1 MEHFYSSLWLSNL
14 FFIHLELFL
23 FQVGFGKV
31 SPINTIWV
39 GMIGDLSEQQ
49 IERHFS
55 RYGRVTKVVVNYHR
69 EQALV
74 SFDSV
79 ESASIAQGE
88 MKGRSMFGR
97 RVKVRVASWRKTN
110 GSILDQYWINI
121 GSISVSGQLP
131 TYPSPPLTQQQSI
144 DDKLGL
150 MLG

>member
-1 MEHFYSSLWLSNL
+1 MEHFYSSLRLSNL
-14 FFIHLELFL
+14 FLIHLELFL

-97 RVKVRVASWRKTN
+97 RVKVRVASWRKT
-110 GSILDQYWINI
+110 I
-121 GSISVSGQLP
+121 GSIAVSGQLS
-131 TYPSPPLTQQQSI
+131 TYPSPPLPSPPLTQQQSI

-150 MLG
+150 MFG

>member
-1 MEHFYSSLWLSNL
+1 MEHFYSSLRLSNL
-14 FFIHLELFL
+14 FLIHLELFL

-97 RVKVRVASWRKTN
+97 RVKVRVASWRKT
-110 GSILDQYWINI
+110 I
-121 GSISVSGQLP
+121 GSIAVSGQLP

>member
-1 MEHFYSSLWLSNL
+1 MFL
-14 FFIHLELFL
+14 IHLELFL

-110 GSILDQYWINI
+110 GSILDQ
-121 GSISVSGQLP
+121 
-131 TYPSPPLTQQQSI
+131 
-144 DDKLGL
+144 
-150 MLG
+150 

>member
-1 MEHFYSSLWLSNL
+1 MSVGTFV
-14 FFIHLELFL
+14 

-39 GMIGDLSEQQ
+39 GGLNGLNDQQ

-55 RYGRVTKVVVNYHR
+55 RYGRVTRVVVNRAR

-97 RVKVRVASWRKTN
+97 RVRVRIIIIIIFIEETFSQTWFSKRTSEIKIKKRLYLHTN
-110 GSILDQYWINI
+110 S
-121 GSISVSGQLP
+121 
-131 TYPSPPLTQQQSI
+131 
-144 DDKLGL
+144 
-150 MLG
+150 

>member
-1 MEHFYSSLWLSNL
+1 MFL
-14 FFIHLELFL
+14 IHLELFL

-110 GSILDQYWINI
+110 GSILDQYWINN

>member
-1 MEHFYSSLWLSNL
+1 M
-14 FFIHLELFL
+14 

-39 GMIGDLSEQQ
+39 GGVNGLNDQQ

-55 RYGRVTKVVVNYHR
+55 RYGRVTRVVVNRAR

-97 RVKVRVASWRKTN
+97 RVRVRNTSFTHKWPIFTVF
-110 GSILDQYWINI
+110 LINTRRC
-121 GSISVSGQLP
+121 VEKALR
-131 TYPSPPLTQQQSI
+131 
-144 DDKLGL
+144 
-150 MLG
+150 

>member
-1 MEHFYSSLWLSNL
+1 MEHFYSSLRLSNL
-14 FFIHLELFL
+14 FLIHLELFL

-97 RVKVRVASWRKTN
+97 RVKVRVASWRKTI

-121 GSISVSGQLP
+121 SIWATAHLP
-131 TYPSPPLTQQQSI
+131 LPSLNPTTVN
-144 DDKLGL
+144 
-150 MLG
+150 

>member
-1 MEHFYSSLWLSNL
+1 MSVGMFV
-14 FFIHLELFL
+14 

-39 GMIGDLSEQQ
+39 GGLNGLNDQQ

-55 RYGRVTKVVVNYHR
+55 RYGRVTRVVVNR
-69 EQALV
+69 AKEQSLV

-97 RVKVRVASWRKTN
+97 RVRVRRSSFTHKTVN
-110 GSILDQYWINI
+110 HFTFFLINI
-121 GSISVSGQLP
+121 RLKKASR
-131 TYPSPPLTQQQSI
+131 
-144 DDKLGL
+144 
-150 MLG
+150 

>member
-1 MEHFYSSLWLSNL
+1 MLMCIFPISM
-14 FFIHLELFL
+14 FV

-39 GMIGDLSEQQ
+39 GGLNGLNDQQ

-55 RYGRVTKVVVNYHR
+55 RYGRVTRVVVNRAR

-88 MKGRSMFGR
+88 MKGRTMFGR
-97 RVKVRVASWRKTN
+97 RVRVRMSSFTHKFVNLFTFF
-110 GSILDQYWINI
+110 LINI
-121 GSISVSGQLP
+121 RLEKEAQ
-131 TYPSPPLTQQQSI
+131 
-144 DDKLGL
+144 
-150 MLG
+150 

>member
-1 MEHFYSSLWLSNL
+1 MEHFYSSLRLSNL
-14 FFIHLELFL
+14 FLIHLELFL

-97 RVKVRVASWRKTN
+97 RVKVRVEKN
-110 GSILDQYWINI
+110 YWINS
-121 GSISVSGQLP
+121 SIWATAHLPLP
-131 TYPSPPLTQQQSI
+131 TPPLPSPPLTQQQSI

>member
-1 MEHFYSSLWLSNL
+1 MFL
-14 FFIHLELFL
+14 IHLELFL

-97 RVKVRVASWRKTN
+97 RVKVRVASWRKTI